1 MLLSPV
7 EPPLQPPH
15 VVMSTTTSL
24 TTTLVAPVMKGV
36 AISENQCPMCWGEG
50 FPQNGSGAHDRIQ
63 ELEGQVQALTARASA
78 TAAKLSEYEDE
89 IRRLRSSQP
98 QAYHTPRSSS
108 SLGRPPSQPD
118 HSSPQRPTSSGSQ
131 PQTYHSRLTNLA
143 SLLPYRRGSATPT
156 TSSGAV
162 LPSTPTAL
170 STPLTHMSPANSEHT
185 AELQDALTREQRLR
199 KAAESQLSQ
208 ASTELE
214 ELTVQLFSQ
223 ANEMVA
229 EERKARAKLEERVAV
244 LERRD
249 VEKRSRLEKL
259 ENAMARVERL
269 RALVNH
275 Q

>member
-1 MLLSPV
+1 
-7 EPPLQPPH
+7 
-15 VVMSTTTSL
+15 MSTTTSL
-24 TTTLVAPVMKGV
+24 TTTLVAPAMKGV
-36 AISENQCPMCWGEG
+36 AISEKQCPMCWGEG
-50 FPQNGSGAHDRIQ
+50 FPQDGSGTHDRIQ
-63 ELEGQVQALTARASA
+63 ELEGQVHALTARASA
-78 TAAKLSEYEDE
+78 TANPINSLQTHRVRRRNPSPTLLSISRILPHPTKQLFTGE
-89 IRRLRSSQP
+89 
-98 QAYHTPRSSS
+98 T
-108 SLGRPPSQPD
+108 PSQPD
-118 HSSPQRPTSSGSQ
+118 HSSPQRPTSSESQPQ

-143 SLLPYRRGSATPT
+143 SLLPYRRGSATPASAPS

-170 STPLTHMSPANSEHT
+170 TTPHTHMSPANSEHT
-185 AELQDALTREQRLR
+185 AELQDALTREQRR
-199 KAAESQLSQ
+199 REAAESQLSQ

-214 ELTVQLFSQ
+214 DLTVQLFSQ

-249 VEKRSRLEKL
+249 VEKRSRLERL
-259 ENAMARVERL
+259 EKAMARVERL